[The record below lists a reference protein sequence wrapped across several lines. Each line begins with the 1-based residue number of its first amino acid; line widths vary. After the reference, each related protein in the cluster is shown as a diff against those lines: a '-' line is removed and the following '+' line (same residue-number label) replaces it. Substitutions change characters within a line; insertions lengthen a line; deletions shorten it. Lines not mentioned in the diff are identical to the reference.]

1 MHQTKIPHENEE
13 TTQQDTGA
21 EPTVKREPSE
31 ENDSHSRAAR
41 ARKRQSK
48 RNSKSPAKKKSAPE
62 EEADELVQQA
72 QKKEMVDF
80 LKIKYLIE
88 FKKHPFKVGK
98 IKN

>member
-1 MHQTKIPHENEE
+1 MMHQTKITQEKNEE
-13 TTQQDTGA
+13 TTQDTEAG
-21 EPTVKREPSE
+21 PTVKREPSE

-72 QKKEMVDF
+72 QKKEMVHF
-80 LKIKYLIE
+80 
-88 FKKHPFKVGK
+88 
-98 IKN
+98 